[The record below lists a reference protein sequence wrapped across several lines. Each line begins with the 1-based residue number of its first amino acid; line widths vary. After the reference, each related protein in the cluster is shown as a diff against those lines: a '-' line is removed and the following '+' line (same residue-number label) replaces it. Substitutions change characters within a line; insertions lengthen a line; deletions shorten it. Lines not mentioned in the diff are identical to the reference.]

1 MMIRKADAFMIGRV
15 HSIETF
21 GAVDGPGVRFVVFF
35 QGCPMRCAYCH
46 NPDTWDVKGG
56 SEMSVDELYEKFER
70 NRTFYEKGGITA
82 SGGEPMMQIDFLTE
96 LFTKFHNEGVHT
108 CLDTSG
114 IMFRH
119 GLLQSES
126 GDERIK
132 SDEATYGSE
141 RETNYGEFNEPS
153 LAKIDALLEVTDLVM
168 LDIKQISRDKHRELT
183 GHYNDGILAF
193 AKYLS
198 DHGKKLWVRFVCVPG
213 LTDDEEELKEYGR
226 FLSTLKTLE
235 ALDVLPYHTMGV
247 KKYEALGI
255 PYRLEGLKPAESSY
269 VATRKS
275 LIINAMKAEN

>member
-1 MMIRKADAFMIGRV
+1 MNGRI

-46 NPDTWDVKGG
+46 NPDTWDVNGG
-56 SEMSVDELYEKFER
+56 SEMSVDEIFEKFNR
-70 NRTFYEKGGITA
+70 NRAFYAKGGITA

-114 IMFRH
+114 IMFPKNSA
-119 GLLQSES
+119 QIES
-126 GDERIK
+126 GERIGQTEK
-132 SDEATYGSE
+132 SKNELINTGQTEKKETEANKLSME
-141 RETNYGEFNEPS
+141 
-153 LAKIDALLEVTDLVM
+153 KVDALLAVTDLVM
-168 LDIKQISRDKHRELT
+168 LDIKRFDREGHKELT

-198 DHGKKLWVRFVCVPG
+198 DHGKKMWVRFVCVPG
-213 LTDDEEELKEYGR
+213 LTDDDEELKEYGR

-255 PYRLEGLKPAESSY
+255 PYRLEGLKPAEPAY

-275 LIINAMKAEN
+275 VILNAMKAEK

>member
-46 NPDTWDVKGG
+46 NPDTWDVNGG
-56 SEMSVDELYEKFER
+56 TEMSVDEIYKKFER
-70 NRTFYEKGGITA
+70 NKAFYEKGGVTA
-82 SGGEPMMQIDFLTE
+82 SGGEPMLQIDFLTE
-96 LFTKFHNEGVHT
+96 LFKKFHDEGVHT

-114 IMFRH
+114 IMFKE
-119 GLLQSES
+119 G
-126 GDERIK
+126 
-132 SDEATYGSE
+132 
-141 RETNYGEFNEPS
+141 NE
-153 LAKIDALLEVTDLVM
+153 KINKLLEVTDLVM
-168 LDIKQISRDKHRELT
+168 LDIKRYDREGHKELT

-198 DHGKKLWVRFVCVPG
+198 DHDKKIWVRFVCVPRV
-213 LTDDEEELKEYGR
+213 TDFDDELKEYGK
-226 FLSTLKTLE
+226 FLSELKTLE

-255 PYRLEGLKPAESSY
+255 PYRLEGLKPATNEYAS
-269 VATRKS
+269 AKKE
-275 LIINAMKAEN
+275 IILQAAGTNKKE

>member
-1 MMIRKADAFMIGRV
+1 
-15 HSIETF
+15 
-21 GAVDGPGVRFVVFF
+21 
-35 QGCPMRCAYCH
+35 
-46 NPDTWDVKGG
+46 
-56 SEMSVDELYEKFER
+56 MSVDEIFEKFNR
-70 NRTFYEKGGITA
+70 NRAFYAKGGITA

-114 IMFRH
+114 ILFSQS
-119 GLLQSES
+119 LIQSES
-126 GDERIK
+126 CDECK
-132 SDEATYGSE
+132 KTDEPTSVSKMEINNKEYK
-141 RETNYGEFNEPS
+141 ETS
-153 LAKIDALLEVTDLVM
+153 LEKINALLAVTDLVM
-168 LDIKQISRDKHRELT
+168 LDIKRFDREGHKELT

-198 DHGKKLWVRFVCVPG
+198 DHDKKMWVRFVCVPG
-213 LTDDEEELKEYGR
+213 LTDDDEELKEYGR

-255 PYRLEGLKPAESSY
+255 PYRLEGLKPAEPAY

-275 LIINAMKAEN
+275 VILNAMKAEK